1 MSAQLPGKI
10 GVTQPAVFEG
20 DCLALIPKLP
30 DASIDVV
37 VTSPPY
43 WGQRE
48 SMGNGTEEDPREYIA
63 FLQAVFAAL
72 LPKLKLQ
79 GIVWLNLGDAY
90 NTPVNWG
97 VKDYKYSSLGAD
109 RNGFSPD
116 NAAYTKP
123 RFKRKAFVDKTTG
136 WLQYGNLLMLPQRLL
151 LSLTESGY
159 LYRGEVIW
167 AKKNP
172 MPEGRCRRPHRKHE
186 SIYLLHDKSNILSEL
201 RRQYPAFG
209 SLRTNISTACN
220 IGRVSPL
227 NCPDVAL
234 KPMDNKEAASLC
246 WIRSP
251 VPGQRDWQRCNSAVL
266 TSGLKLT
273 LNRLLSRGIGC
284 QRLVCKA
291 ACTLT
296 GQAPVQSGNQKLR
309 KTVVWIS
316 KIAYEYPGDC
326 VAIVRRWH
334 RILVV
339 GKTGRKVAMFL
350 KIPSLVTYLLIAAV
364 SKLTTIY
371 RMIRGKTLG
380 IHCPK
385 R

>member
-1 MSAQLPGKI
+1 MSATVPNQISG
-10 GVTQPAVFEG
+10 TQPAVFEG
-20 DCLALIPKLP
+20 DCLELIPKLP

-48 SMGNGTEEDPREYIA
+48 SMGNGTEEDPREYLA
-63 FLQAVFAAL
+63 FLQAVFTAL

-97 VKDYKYSSLGAD
+97 AKDYKYSSLGAD

-186 SIYLLHDKSNILSEL
+186 SIYLLASQEQHSFRTTPPVPSIWEFANEHINGLQHRSRFPVELPRRCIEAYGQQGSGIVVLDPFSGSGSTGLAALQLGCTYIGFEIDAEQVAESRHRLSEAGM
-201 RRQYPAFG
+201 Q
-209 SLRTNISTACN
+209 
-220 IGRVSPL
+220 
-227 NCPDVAL
+227 
-234 KPMDNKEAASLC
+234 
-246 WIRSP
+246 
-251 VPGQRDWQRCNSAVL
+251 
-266 TSGLKLT
+266 SGLHSNGSSAGAKRQSET
-273 LNRLLSRGIGC
+273 AKNGRL
-284 QRLVCKA
+284 
-291 ACTLT
+291 
-296 GQAPVQSGNQKLR
+296 
-309 KTVVWIS
+309 
-316 KIAYEYPGDC
+316 D
-326 VAIVRRWH
+326 
-334 RILVV
+334 
-339 GKTGRKVAMFL
+339 F
-350 KIPSLVTYLLIAAV
+350 
-364 SKLTTIY
+364 
-371 RMIRGKTLG
+371 
-380 IHCPK
+380 
-385 R
+385 